1 MFTSSDVTQFDPL
14 SPPSL
19 QNEEKKGFTTAKCI
33 MLRPLTGICYH
44 AAFSKPLPNIPIGGN
59 LLSQSRDDCPI
70 YLNSSSRNLGYFMTP
85 LRTSYL
91 DGPWAESNRHREIQ
105 GKERCKQAT
114 SLARQ
119 NRRFSKFRLRTTTTT
134 TTEEDRRPKRD
145 RFSAHC
151 KLPLPPLLSSL
162 AVSTPDHSA

>member
-1 MFTSSDVTQFDPL
+1 MSHRKWSIGPSGPHLPVKPFRPVILLPHPVNPYHKQTMRQSST
-14 SPPSL
+14 
-19 QNEEKKGFTTAKCI
+19 
-33 MLRPLTGICYH
+33 
-44 AAFSKPLPNIPIGGN
+44 KPLPLIPIGGN
-59 LLSQSRDDCPI
+59 LLSRSRDDCPI
-70 YLNSSSRNLGYFMTP
+70 YLNSSYRNLGYLMTP
-85 LRTSYL
+85 PPRTSYL

-134 TTEEDRRPKRD
+134 TTTEEDRRPKRD